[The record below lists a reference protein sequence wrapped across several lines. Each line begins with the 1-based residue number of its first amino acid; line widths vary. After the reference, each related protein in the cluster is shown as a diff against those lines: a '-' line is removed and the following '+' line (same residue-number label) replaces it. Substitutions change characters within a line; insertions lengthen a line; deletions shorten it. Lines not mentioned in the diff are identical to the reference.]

1 MGTNTNGFPVDNAVD
16 GANWPA
22 NTWLTIRI
30 ESADGELL
38 FTGDTRTDQA
48 GHFFQGVGVD
58 LVPGMTVVIDGCLES
73 ESTTIV
79 PMTIDVID
87 QEKELVSGTAPGG
100 TEIQIV
106 ADTGGQWNDLS
117 VVIADDGRWQASY
130 AGKFDIISTTVIQ
143 ATALDD
149 QGNGTAVKIQAGLF
163 SNQAPVPP
171 QTSKPTSTKMPEATM
186 KPSATPAPKATG
198 TPSPSPTVLQ
208 TVGEKI
214 GLPFSTG
221 VTHIQ
226 FKAGAPFY
234 IQHGWAEAADP
245 LTMGLGFELEVD
257 GIPRDED
264 AIIRTV
270 GADGTISEMWTYN
283 YPRGMSGT
291 HVFKGIFLSTCQ
303 YALNDG
309 RVTSCANPAD
319 IVVFGTRTLTVD
331 FIP

>member
-1 MGTNTNGFPVDNAVD
+1 MDNAVD
-16 GANWPA
+16 GANWPG

-30 ESADGELL
+30 ELAEGEVV
-38 FTGDTRTDQA
+38 FTGDAHTDRV
-48 GHFFQGVGVD
+48 GHFFQSVGVD
-58 LVPGMTVVIDGCLES
+58 LVPGMSAVVDGCMES
-73 ESTTIV
+73 ESTTIA

-87 QEKELVSGTAPGG
+87 QEKDLVSGTAPSG

-117 VVIADDGRWQASY
+117 VVKADDGRWQASY
-130 AGKFDIISTTVIQ
+130 AGKFDIVSTTVIQ
-143 ATALDD
+143 ATALDA
-149 QGNGTAVKIQAGLF
+149 QGNGTAVKIQAGLL
-163 SNQAPVPP
+163 SNQAPLLPE
-171 QTSKPTSTKMPEATM
+171 TSKPTSTKMPEATL
-186 KPSATPAPKATG
+186 KPSATPAPKATS
-198 TPSPSPTVLQ
+198 TPSPSPSPTVLQ

-214 GLPFSTG
+214 GLPTSTG

-226 FKAGAPFY
+226 FKAGAAFH

-283 YPRGMSGT
+283 FPLGMTGT

-303 YALNDG
+303 YKLDNG
-309 RVTSCANPAD
+309 RVPSCANPAE